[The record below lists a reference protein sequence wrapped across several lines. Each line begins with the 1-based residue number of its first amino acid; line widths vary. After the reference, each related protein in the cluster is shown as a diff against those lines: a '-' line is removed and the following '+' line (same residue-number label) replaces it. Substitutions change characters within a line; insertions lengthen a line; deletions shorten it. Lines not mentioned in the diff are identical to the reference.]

1 MPNPK
6 RTYVAPED
14 QTTLVPPPEPPPE
27 QKSRLRLAGASACLK
42 SISVLKLHKGDAAD
56 KLDVVLSFDVPLDR
70 DDQFPLA
77 DTVAEIQSR
86 SEHEAEG
93 KRTTKISINRNF
105 ETVELNLDDAIRNTN
120 VTVPADVLGV
130 PVITVLDG
138 NAEMR
143 VRLKA
148 TVTRSDFEAIVWTI
162 NAFRNWA
169 FTPMQQT
176 IPGVE

>member
-1 MPNPK
+1 MPKPT

-14 QTTLVPPPEPPPE
+14 KTTLVPPPEPGPE
-27 QKSRLRLAGASACLK
+27 QKARLRLSGASSTLK
-42 SISVLKLHKGDAAD
+42 SVSVLKLHKGDAAD
-56 KLDVVLSFDVPLDR
+56 KLDVVLSFDVPIDR

-77 DTVAEIQSR
+77 DTVAEIQAR

-93 KRTTKISINRNF
+93 KRTTKIALKRNY
-105 ETVELNLDDAIRNTN
+105 EPVELNLDDQIRNTN
-120 VTVPADVLGV
+120 ITVPADVVGV
-130 PVITVLDG
+130 PVITILDG

-143 VRLKA
+143 VRLEA

-162 NAFRNWA
+162 NAVRNWA